1 MSYNWTMIVFDS
13 STIILLAKIDLL
25 EIFVSSFHGKILIP
39 EKVKAET
46 CIKGRDETP
55 LILKLIK
62 DKKICVVNVKKGK
75 QIKMIM
81 EDFNIDIGEAETL
94 ILAFQKGASAIAAD
108 DRNAIRACKMLKI
121 HFVTAITFLI
131 RAFEKGLIE
140 KEDALLKL
148 QKLQSYGRYSKVI
161 LENATDKI
169 KGGVQD
175 GH

>member
-1 MSYNWTMIVFDS
+1 MIVFDS
-13 STIILLAKIDLL
+13 STLILLAKIDLL

-55 LILKLIK
+55 FILKLIK
-62 DKKICVVNVKKGK
+62 DKKIYVVKVKRNK

-81 EDFNIDIGEAETL
+81 EDFNIDIGEAEAL
-94 ILAFQKGASAIAAD
+94 ILAFQKGAGAIATD
-108 DRNAIRACKMLKI
+108 DRNAIRACKMLKL

-140 KEDALLKL
+140 KEEALLKL
-148 QKLQSYGRYSKVI
+148 QKLRSYGRYSKII
-161 LENATDKI
+161 LENATNKM
-169 KGGVQD
+169 KGGAQD